1 MCVCVSVR
9 VYESMWEAQACLAR
23 VFWGR
28 AGPHVALGS
37 LKNYDKLQRAKSK
50 KRQSRVRER
59 EKEKE
64 RKIEKRRKRSR
75 KAGERQR
82 KQRQAE
88 VGKGRERKRE
98 RSRERQIERS
108 SHRHSTTRATGNWQ
122 RATCNEAGWQAATAT
137 AVATHSKPC
146 GAGLVASQGSLPHT
160 QEGRQVR
167 LQIATAFCDCLRQLA
182 VPPNVVRWQRLKMPS
197 PLVLGVAHIF
207 WQSN

>member
-1 MCVCVSVR
+1 MRERESNVSRLRFFEQLLRFCFAAAAKKANYAAAYINHLAGCVYVCVSVR
-9 VYESMWEAQACLAR
+9 VYECMWEAQACLAR

-82 KQRQAE
+82 KAEAGRGRQ
-88 VGKGRERKRE
+88 RKRE
-98 RSRERQIERS
+98 ETRKKQREAD
-108 SHRHSTTRATGNWQ
+108 RA
-122 RATCNEAGWQAATAT
+122 
-137 AVATHSKPC
+137 
-146 GAGLVASQGSLPHT
+146 
-160 QEGRQVR
+160 
-167 LQIATAFCDCLRQLA
+167 
-182 VPPNVVRWQRLKMPS
+182 
-197 PLVLGVAHIF
+197 
-207 WQSN
+207 